1 MIPTTRRRFSISVLA
16 AALVSSALPALA
28 QPSEITV
35 AYFLEWPLPFEAAK
49 VDGTFEKELG
59 VKVNWRSFDTGV
71 AMSAAAAAGDV
82 QFLVSQ
88 GVPPF
93 VTATSAGQDL
103 KAIDI
108 AVSYSDNDNCVA
120 RSDLE
125 ITKENASTELIG
137 KKVGVPIGTAA
148 HYGFL
153 KQIEH
158 FGLTADQL
166 NIVDLA
172 PPDGAAAI
180 AQGNIDIFC
189 GWGGS
194 LARAKQYGNILLT
207 GAEKEELGI
216 RIFDVISTPGTFAS
230 ENPDLVAKFLK
241 VVNDENAAY
250 AADPAKFVPILAKD
264 SGLDE
269 ATTKDQ
275 LAGFA
280 LPTVQEKLSDKWLG
294 GGLQSFLKEVADFF
308 VSTGN
313 IPKALDSYDGVVDA
327 SYLEAASKL

>member
-1 MIPTTRRRFSISVLA
+1 MKRLAGLA
-16 AALVSSALPALA
+16 AAALFAATPMA
-28 QPSEITV
+28 QAEVTEITV
-35 AYFLEWPLPFEAAK
+35 AYFLEWPLPFEKAK
-49 VDGTFEKELG
+49 VEGAFDAALG

-82 QFLVSQ
+82 QFLISQ

-120 RSDLE
+120 RKDLE
-125 ITKENASTELIG
+125 ITKENAATELVG
-137 KKVGVPIGTAA
+137 KKVGVPLGTAA

-158 FGLTADQL
+158 FGLTAAQL
-166 NIVDLA
+166 QVVDLT
-172 PPDGAAAI
+172 PPDAAAAI
-180 AQGNIDIFC
+180 AQGNIDVFC

-194 LARAKQYGNILLT
+194 LARAKEYGNILLT

-216 RIFDVISTPGTFAS
+216 RIFDVISAPGAFAA

-241 VVNDENAAY
+241 VVNDQNAAY
-250 AADPAKFVPILAKD
+250 AADPAGFVPVLAKD
-264 SGLDE
+264 AGLDE
-269 ATTKDQ
+269 AGTKDQ
-275 LAGFA
+275 LAGFT
-280 LPTVQEKLSDKWLG
+280 LPTVEEKRSDKWLG
-294 GGLQSFLKEVADFF
+294 GGLQSYLKSV
-308 VSTGN
+308 
-313 IPKALDSYDGVVDA
+313 
-327 SYLEAASKL
+327 

>member
-1 MIPTTRRRFSISVLA
+1 MSRRLSVSLA
-16 AALVSSALPALA
+16 ALALSFQASSAHALE
-28 QPSEITV
+28 EITV

-82 QFLVSQ
+82 QFLISQ

-120 RSDLE
+120 RTDLE
-125 ITKENASTELIG
+125 ITKDNASTELVG
-137 KKVGVPIGTAA
+137 KKVGVPLGTAA

-158 FGLTADQL
+158 FGLKADQL
-166 NIVDLA
+166 QVVDLA
-172 PPDGAAAI
+172 PPDAAAAI
-180 AQGNIDIFC
+180 AQGNIDVFC

-194 LARAKQYGNILLT
+194 LARAKEYGNILLT

-216 RIFDVISTPGTFAS
+216 RIFDVVSTSGGFAA
-230 ENPDLVAKFLK
+230 ENPDLTAKFLK
-241 VVNDENAAY
+241 VLNDQNAAY
-250 AADPAKFVPILAKD
+250 LAAPDGFIPVLAKD

-269 ATTKDQ
+269 PTTKDQ
-275 LAGFA
+275 LAGFT
-280 LPTVQEKLSDKWLG
+280 LPTVDEKLSEKWLG
-294 GGLQSFLKEVADFF
+294 GGLQTYLKEVADFF

-313 IPKALDSYDGVVDA
+313 IPAALNSYDGAVDA
-327 SYLEAASKL
+327 SYLIAASKL

>member
-1 MIPTTRRRFSISVLA
+1 MKRLLGQALLGLSLA
-16 AALVSSALPALA
+16 AAPLA
-28 QPSEITV
+28 AMAEVKEITV
-35 AYFLEWPLPFEAAK
+35 AYFLEWPLPFERAK
-49 VDGTFEKELG
+49 VEGTFEKALG

-71 AMSAAAAAGDV
+71 AMSAAAASGDV

-120 RSDLE
+120 RKDLE
-125 ITKENASTELIG
+125 ITKDNAATELKG
-137 KKVGVPIGTAA
+137 RRVGVPLGTAA

-166 NIVDLA
+166 QIVDLT
-172 PPDGAAAI
+172 PPDAAAAL
-180 AQGNIDIFC
+180 AQGNIDVFC

-194 LARAKQYGNILLT
+194 LARAKEYGNILLT
-207 GAEKEELGI
+207 GAEKEALGI
-216 RIFDVISTPGTFAS
+216 RIFDVISTPGAFAS

-241 VVNDENAAY
+241 VVNDENKAY
-250 AADPAKFVPILAKD
+250 ATDPAPFVPVLAKD
-264 SGLDE
+264 SGLDDKG
-269 ATTKDQ
+269 TQDQ
-275 LAGFA
+275 LKGFT
-280 LPTVQEKLSDKWLG
+280 LPTIEDKLSDKWLG
-294 GGLQSFLKEVADFF
+294 GGLQAYLKSVADFF
-308 VSTGN
+308 VTTGN
-313 IPKALDSYDGVVDA
+313 IPKALDSYDSVVDA
-327 SYLEAASKL
+327 SYLQAAAKL